1 MILQIEHT
9 MIKNKIKYKVNK
21 FYPALILFIFSS
33 MIFFSPC
40 LSYSPDYKL
49 GYVSCIVNEIIP
61 EEKINFYID
70 GQDLNISLLER
81 ELDPLTKDRLIK
93 RLHNTNFFQ
102 TIKIA
107 LVNPNVSVHP
117 PQGASFVKAHESH
130 PTLEVLPESVI
141 YDSPIADPK
150 WPRFSAGY
158 ANHLTNTYGKKVFNL
173 SFGENFSLLRYK
185 TDGWTYELGIQAGLT
200 GLMDIA
206 SSPTRLI
213 NSDYFVGVG
222 VSFVYDR
229 KWQNLIQFSHLS
241 SHLGDEFLISR
252 PDYINKRVN
261 LSYEAFKYFTAYKF
275 NSLHPYVGF
284 GYLVHC
290 DPSNLKPFTFEA
302 GIDFISKDKFLFD
315 TTRFVFGI
323 HTHLWSKNN
332 FKPSLSARTGL
343 QLENPIWGGR
353 HLQFLVDYSHGKSR
367 HGQFYEKKEHYIGFL
382 IGVSN

>member
-1 MILQIEHT
+1 
-9 MIKNKIKYKVNK
+9 MIKNKKKYEIKKIHS
-21 FYPALILFIFSS
+21 ALILFIFLG
-33 MIFFSPC
+33 IIPFNPC
-40 LSYSPDYKL
+40 FSYSQDYRM
-49 GYVSCIVNEIIP
+49 GYVSCIVNDVIP
-61 EEKINFYID
+61 EEKINFYIK
-70 GQDLNISLLER
+70 GQNLSISLLER
-81 ELDPLTKDRLIK
+81 ELDPSTKDKLTKRLQK
-93 RLHNTNFFQ
+93 TNFFQ
-102 TIKIA
+102 TINID
-107 LVNPNVSVHP
+107 LVNPDVPVES
-117 PQGASFVKAHESH
+117 PQGASFVKAHACH
-130 PTLEVLPESVI
+130 PTWEILPEGVI

-200 GLMDIA
+200 GLMDVA

-213 NSDYFVGVG
+213 NSDYFVGAG
-222 VSFVYDR
+222 LSFVYDR
-229 KWQNLIQFSHLS
+229 RWQNLIQFSHLS

-252 PDYINKRVN
+252 PDFTNKRVN

-275 NSLHPYVGF
+275 NSLRPYIGF

-290 DPSNLKPFTFEA
+290 DPNNLKPFTFEG
-302 GIDFISKDKFLFD
+302 GIDYIGENKFLFD

-332 FKPSLSARTGL
+332 FKPSLSARTGI

-382 IGVSN
+382 ICVSN